1 MREAKVPIFIHSIR
15 IQPLVA
21 RVYPHKEEE
30 EEEEEEAR
38 TEKLLRVTIIR

>member
-30 EEEEEEAR
+30 EEEAR